1 MIPLQLTLQNFLS
14 YREATLD
21 FRGLHTAC
29 ICGANGAGKSSLLEA
44 MAWAI
49 WGESRA
55 ASEDDVIHAG
65 TEHVRVDFQFHY
77 GEQTYRVIRGRQRGG
92 KAVSLDFQVKNG
104 DKFLSITGKR
114 IKDTQEQ
121 IDRCLKLDYRTFVNS
136 AYLRQG
142 QADEFMKQNP
152 SGRKQILAELLQ
164 LDRYETLAI
173 KAKDLSKQFEGQMQQ
188 LERSLEPI
196 ERSLEERSSLNQRLE
211 ELEAGIERING
222 EQEIDRL
229 RLQRLEGEQYQR
241 KTWQDR
247 LDWQENQ
254 VRSIAEDLDRLSRER
269 SGLERQLTQLATTIA
284 RKDEIVT
291 AHDRLLQ
298 LHHENEILSSKFQEL
313 QTAQLNK
320 QQIERQ
326 LQRQENEFTLEIQKT
341 SARLESLGQ
350 QEKEIGQIL
359 AQSANVNAGLEQLNI
374 QRQRLA
380 RLDELYL
387 QVTPLLARRTTLNL
401 DIERARAS
409 LVAKIEQLQQR
420 RTGLQ
425 EELDRVPA
433 LRDQA
438 LRVAAQLRELE
449 KKQVYYK
456 RVEEKGNATK
466 GAKQSLNEKQLLH
479 EEQITE
485 LADKLSRLN
494 VPDSVC
500 PLCEQDLDSHHRH
513 QVIEKTN
520 RQQQLLQEQIWE
532 IQEQLAA
539 IDRDVVPLRQE
550 YKRLKLELQEQPLLQ
565 QKYGQL
571 EARLEASEDREIE
584 LEEID
589 RSISELQSR
598 LDTGHYALDLQAES
612 RLVDREIAGLQYDE
626 QTHALVRGEEKR
638 WRWAEIKQAEI
649 KSANTRLTNLNLE
662 KPKLTEKLER
672 LEREKR
678 ELLERSPL
686 QQEIQRLERSILE
699 LGYDRSRHQDI
710 QNLLRELE
718 GARVQYQD
726 LQQAKRSY
734 PEIQARIEEVQRR
747 IELREEDIEKTRGE
761 IEALQRQL
769 ASLTDYRTE
778 IAILSAGIQNRQR
791 QHDEFVF
798 QKGRIEEGIARLEAI
813 ASNYRENQEQLARV
827 RKQYRVYQELAKAF
841 GKNGLQTMMIENVLP
856 QLEAQTNQ
864 ILARLTGNQLHV
876 QFITQKAGKGTRKRQ
891 QKLIDTLDIIISDA
905 RGSRPYET
913 YSGGEAFRINFSIRL
928 ALARLLAQR
937 AGTAL
942 QMLIVD
948 EGFGTQDAEGCDR
961 LIAAINAIAP
971 DFACILTVTHIPQFK
986 EAFQHR
992 IEVRKSDRGSQLVL
1006 LS

>member
-1 MIPLQLTLQNFLS
+1 MIPLQLTLQNFFS

-44 MAWAI
+44 MSWAI

-65 TEHVRVDFQFHY
+65 TDHVRVDFQFHY

-104 DKFLSITGKR
+104 DKFLSLTGKR

-196 ERSLEERSSLNQRLE
+196 ERGLEERGELERRLQ
-211 ELEAGIERING
+211 ELEAEINRINS
-222 EQEIDRL
+222 EQELDRA

-254 VRSIAEDLDRLSRER
+254 VRSISEDLDRLSRER

-291 AHDRLLQ
+291 SHDRLLQ
-298 LHHENEILSSKFQEL
+298 LQHENELLSSKFQEL

-374 QRQRLA
+374 QRQRLV
-380 RLDELYL
+380 RLEELYL

-420 RTGLQ
+420 REGLQ

-438 LRVAAQLRELE
+438 LRVAAQLQELE

-456 RVEEKGNATK
+456 RVEEKGNASK
-466 GAKQSLNEKQLLH
+466 GAKQSLSEKQLLH

-485 LADKLSRLN
+485 LSDKLSRLN

-550 YKRLKLELQEQPLLQ
+550 YKRLKQELQEQPLLQ

-584 LEEID
+584 LEEIE

-649 KSANTRLTNLNLE
+649 KSANTRLANLNLE

-686 QQEIQRLERSILE
+686 QQEIQRLERSIQE

-718 GARVQYQD
+718 GVRVQYQD
-726 LQQAKRSY
+726 LQQAERSY

-747 IELREEDIEKTRGE
+747 IELREEDREKTRGE

-769 ASLTDYRTE
+769 ASLTDYRQE
-778 IAILSAGIQNRQR
+778 IAIVSAGIENRQR

-798 QKGRIEEGIARLEAI
+798 QKGRIEEGIARLEAME
-813 ASNYRENQEQLARV
+813 SDYRENQEQLARV
-827 RKQYRVYQELAKAF
+827 RRQYRVYVELAKAF
-841 GKNGLQTMMIENVLP
+841 GKNGLQTLMIENVLP

-864 ILARLTGNQLHV
+864 ILARLTGNQFHV
-876 QFITQKAGKGTRKRQ
+876 QFVTQKAGKGTKKRQ